1 MGGEHSRVIQ
11 STAARVIQSTAAL
24 PASQNQ
30 QQQQQQQ
37 QALVPPPQQAEQHSP
52 GVPKVAMHNVMVNQ
66 TPVLPFPMLPQDAE
80 IYLSLTD
87 TSESPL
93 PKYTQQ

>member
-11 STAARVIQSTAAL
+11 ATSSL
-24 PASQNQ
+24 PASQHQHQHQ
-30 QQQQQQQ
+30 QQS
-37 QALVPPPQQAEQHSP
+37 LVQPPQQAEQHSQ
-52 GVPKVAMHNVMVNQ
+52 GVPMVAMHNVMVNQ

-87 TSESPL
+87 TSESPQ
-93 PKYTQQ
+93 PKYSQQ